1 MTEIEKRTGMTVAE
15 CEYWEKRIIEDTD
28 VPGPNL
34 LKLGYKPGHGNNI
47 PLQLSELDR
56 EVIAYLYEQV
66 KSAHKSCT
74 QIINDIVLE
83 KMAVCV

>member
-1 MTEIEKRTGMTVAE
+1 MTEIEKITGMTEAE
-15 CEYWEKRIIEDTD
+15 CEYWDKHIIENPY

-34 LKLGYKPGHGNNI
+34 LKLGVKPGTANI
-47 PLQLSELDR
+47 PLQLNELDS

-74 QIINDIVLE
+74 QIINEIVLE